1 MLNIVVNAIVTAVIT
16 RETLVL
22 GTRLMDPVSE
32 YSTFPRPW
40 KKNLQVKVCKSLE
53 GT

>member
-1 MLNIVVNAIVTAVIT
+1 MLSTVVSAVVTAVMT
-16 RETLVL
+16 LETLVL

-32 YSTFPRPW
+32 YSTFHRAQ
-40 KKNLQVKVCKSLE
+40 KNLKGKVCKSLE